1 MKNKNLFYLILSLGI
16 SSGTMLINRFVISI
30 PDWLAIVLM
39 LLSAASLIIFIIKTK
54 ENKHNL

>member
-16 SSGTMLINRFVISI
+16 SSGTILTNSFVISI

-39 LLSAASLIIFIIKTK
+39 LLSAVSLIIFIIKSRHK
-54 ENKHNL
+54 RK